1 MLCKEVIVA
10 YCKVPPST
18 CLNKLRKTIKI
29 INPDIQIQNNIQI
42 QLLYHR
48 I

>member
-1 MLCKEVIVA
+1 MLWKEVIVA
-10 YCKVPPST
+10 YCT

-42 QLLYHR
+42 QLLNHR